1 MNQKDR
7 NIFIGDR
14 VKYNDQRD
22 DRKVLLGQCA
32 RVLQV
37 FPDYLFVQFDDG
49 TRLTLVKAYLE
60 LVIEPSPELRIA
72 KLEAQVSQ
80 ILAIQQQK

>member
-1 MNQKDR
+1 MNQKDT
-7 NIFIGDR
+7 NICIGDR

-22 DRKVLLGQCA
+22 DRKALLSQCA

-49 TRLTLVKAYLE
+49 TRLTLVKAYFK
-60 LVIEPSPELRIA
+60 LVIEPSPELRISQ
-72 KLEAQVSQ
+72 LETQVAQL
-80 ILAIQQQK
+80 LAMQQQK